1 MPGEANVR
9 GEADVPGERGPA
21 LLDARGVGK
30 RFGAVV
36 ALADGR
42 LRVGTGE
49 IHALLGANGCGKST
63 LCKVVAGTVAPDAGT
78 IAVAG
83 DPVQFRSPRDAERAG
98 IALFYQELSLIPQL
112 SVAANLGLGREP
124 RTALGFV
131 DRRRLRGEAG
141 ELIALFEGVAGP
153 ELTPEAIVGDLTPD
167 LRQIVEILKV
177 FARRPRLL
185 ILDEATA
192 ALDGRQSARLFDI
205 LRARK
210 AEGISTLMIS
220 HRLDEVFAVSD
231 RITVMRGGVT
241 VAELVTAETDRDA
254 VVRHMVGD
262 ARIHP
267 VTSRRQ
273 PPADAA
279 PRLTAAGVTN
289 ARVRGVS
296 LQLKPGEIVGLG
308 GLQGQGQS
316 ALLQGLFGALPFT
329 AGAVTIA
336 DEPVAV
342 TTTAQAIRRGLAYV
356 SGDRGRDA
364 ALTGRSIFENL
375 VAALLVREKRRLVR
389 PAELDPLATRHA
401 DSLNTK
407 YAGLNAAIGTLSGG
421 NQQKIFIARWLATG
435 PRVLLLDDPTKGI
448 DLGAKGDLLAIMRK
462 LADEGASIL
471 IYSSED
477 AELLEWCDRVLVFNG
492 GQIVAE
498 LKGETLDH
506 FHLARAAYGE
516 GAGETAGEAA

>member
-1 MPGEANVR
+1 MPSDRAATGGQDA
-9 GEADVPGERGPA
+9 A
-21 LLDARGVGK
+21 LLDAQGVGK

-36 ALADGR
+36 ALSDGR
-42 LRVGTGE
+42 LRVEAGE

-63 LCKVVAGTVAPDAGT
+63 LCKVIAGTVAPDAGT
-78 IAVAG
+78 IAVGGEA
-83 DPVQFRSPRDAERAG
+83 VQFRNPRDAEQAG

-112 SVAANLGLGREP
+112 SVAANIGLGREP
-124 RTALGFV
+124 RTGLGFV
-131 DRRRLRGEAG
+131 DRRRLNSEA
-141 ELIALFEGVAGP
+141 EALIALFAGVAGA
-153 ELTPEAIVGDLTPD
+153 ELKPEAIVADLTPD

-177 FARRPRLL
+177 LARRPRLI

-192 ALDGRQSARLFDI
+192 ALDGRQSARLFEI

-210 AEGISTLMIS
+210 AEGVSTLMIS

-231 RITVMRGGVT
+231 RITVMRGGAT
-241 VAELVTAETDRDA
+241 VAELVTARTNRDQ

-267 VTSRRQ
+267 VTSQRM
-273 PPADAA
+273 PPAVAE
-279 PRLTAAGVTN
+279 PRLTAQGVRN
-289 ARVRGVS
+289 ARVHDVS
-296 LQLKPGEIVGLG
+296 LSLRPGEIVGLG

-329 AGAVTIA
+329 AGRVTIA
-336 DEPVAV
+336 GEPVAL
-342 TTTAQAIRRGLAYV
+342 TRTADAIRRGLAYV

-389 PAELDPLATRHA
+389 PSELDPLATRHA
-401 DSLNTK
+401 DSLNTQ
-407 YAGLNAAIGTLSGG
+407 YAGLDAAIGTLSGG

-448 DLGAKGDLLAIMRK
+448 DLAAKGDLLAIMRK

-477 AELLEWCDRVLVFNG
+477 AELIEWCDRVLVFNSG
-492 GQIVAE
+492 RIVTE
-498 LKGETLDH
+498 LAGPTLDH

-516 GAGETAGEAA
+516 AA